1 RLEDYLI
8 GKHIGKGCNAAVY
21 EAAIPGAGH
30 LPHGR
35 TGAAEGGN
43 LFTVPLQADSSCDA
57 ILRTMA
63 QELVPATPS
72 ALTGVFGKSA
82 STGLVIK
89 KMKPHPNIIQVIRAF
104 TANVPLLPGA
114 WVEYPDVLPSRINPR
129 GIGRNRTLF
138 LVMKNY
144 PCTLRQYLSISAP
157 SSRWATLMILQL
169 LEGVDHLV
177 QQGIAHRDLK
187 SDNILVEFDSVGCPR
202 LVITDFGCCL
212 ADERL
217 GMKLPFTNMYI
228 DRGGNGCLM
237 APEVSAANPGPG
249 RSINYSKSDAWS
261 VGALAHEILG
271 MPNPFYRQ
279 GGGHLESRHYQ
290 ETQLPALPDSTP
302 HHVQFVITLLL
313 RRDPKK
319 RPTARVAANMLHLH
333 LWGAE
338 LLTPAPSSLEQM
350 LSWLRCQT
358 LLTFLQV
365 GRNRDSPVETEL
377 RRCFLANLS
386 FEEMDEAMERLDW
399 LLWENTQCTMV
410 CFSI

>member
-1 RLEDYLI
+1 GLRAHGYRLEDYLI

-35 TGAAEGGN
+35 TGAAEGGS
-43 LFTVPLQADSSCDA
+43 PARGDSRAVED
-57 ILRTMA
+57 IR
-63 QELVPATPS
+63 
-72 ALTGVFGKSA
+72 KR
-82 STGLVIK
+82 K

-386 FEEMDEAMERLDW
+386 FEEMDEAME
-399 LLWENTQCTMV
+399 LLLLCGNPLREILT
-410 CFSI
+410 

>member
-1 RLEDYLI
+1 MLW
-8 GKHIGKGCNAAVY
+8 
-21 EAAIPGAGH
+21 
-30 LPHGR
+30 
-35 TGAAEGGN
+35 N
-43 LFTVPLQADSSCDA
+43 LTADSSCDA

-82 STGLVIK
+82 STGSDIRKRK

-386 FEEMDEAMERLDW
+386 FEEMDEAME
-399 LLWENTQCTMV
+399 LLLLCGNRSQ
-410 CFSI
+410 